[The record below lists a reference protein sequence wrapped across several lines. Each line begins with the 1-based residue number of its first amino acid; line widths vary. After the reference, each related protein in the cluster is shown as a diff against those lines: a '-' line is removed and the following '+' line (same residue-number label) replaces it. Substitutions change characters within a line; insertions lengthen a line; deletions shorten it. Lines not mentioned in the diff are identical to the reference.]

1 MSSATITASAK
12 TRVVSDRQ
20 PDSAPTL
27 HVAFLSED
35 GGRAAQC
42 AAHLT
47 RGLANDALEVEA
59 AGFDDADVVLP
70 QDDAGASLTIVL
82 HTLGAPAPI
91 LVENSGGRIDWYLEP
106 DPVGV
111 TPVNLALQLW
121 QRVVRLLDDLGIEIA
136 RSAAHLMR
144 PGYRTLRLDPSR
156 PFFRWCQ
163 PVTAAAVG

>member
-1 MSSATITASAK
+1 MSSATITASSK
-12 TRVVSDRQ
+12 TRASDRQ

-70 QDDAGASLTIVL
+70 QDDAASLTIVL
-82 HTLGAPAPI
+82 HTLGAPAPMLI
-91 LVENSGGRIDWYLEP
+91 ENSGGRIDWYLEP

-121 QRVVRLLDDLGIEIA
+121 QRVVRLLDDLGIEIT
-136 RSAAHLMR
+136 RSAVHLMR

>member
-1 MSSATITASAK
+1 MSGSPKRTCPASSRPGTVCTQKQGGRRTMSSATITASAK

-59 AGFDDADVVLP
+59 ASFDDADVVLP

-82 HTLGAPAPI
+82 HTLGAPAPM
-91 LVENSGGRIDWYLEP
+91 LVEDNGGRIDWYAASA
-106 DPVGV
+106 PVG
-111 TPVNLALQLW
+111 TGCGQ
-121 QRVVRLLDDLGIEIA
+121 
-136 RSAAHLMR
+136 H
-144 PGYRTLRLDPSR
+144 PG
-156 PFFRWCQ
+156 
-163 PVTAAAVG
+163 